1 MWRHGRVYELQLALE
16 RRALDAALDLARA
29 GPDDRVLDVA
39 TGTGALLRRLAHRKL
54 APREVVG
61 LDASPPML
69 DLARRRLPP
78 GWRLLAGDAQSLPFP
93 ARSFDL
99 VTACYLL
106 HLLEPTER
114 AGVTR
119 ELARVLRPGGR
130 ALVVTVAGRRR
141 AARTVLERLPRASGL
156 RPLDCTA
163 ELPAAGLRPLRARF
177 VHGGWP
183 SLCVLARREDR

>member
-1 MWRHGRVYELQLALE
+1 MYELQQPLE
-16 RRALDAALDLARA
+16 RRALDAALDLACG
-29 GPDDRVLDVA
+29 GPGDRVLDVA
-39 TGTGALLRRLAHRKL
+39 TGTGALLRRLAHSEV
-54 APREVVG
+54 APREVTG

-69 DLARRRLPP
+69 ALARRRLPP
-78 GWRLLAGDAQSLPFP
+78 DWRLLAGDAERLPFP

-114 AGVTR
+114 AAVTR

-130 ALVVTVAGRRR
+130 AVLVTVAGRRR
-141 AARTVLERLPRASGL
+141 VARTALERLPRASGL
-156 RPLDCTA
+156 CPLDCTA
-163 ELPAAGLRPLRARF
+163 ELPASGLRPLRARF

-183 SLCVLARREDR
+183 SLCVLARREEG

>member
-1 MWRHGRVYELQLALE
+1 VYELQQALE

-29 GPDDRVLDVA
+29 GPDDRLLDVA
-39 TGTGALLRRLAHRKL
+39 TGTGALLARLAHRGV
-54 APREVVG
+54 APREVAG

-69 DLARRRLPP
+69 ARARRQLPAD
-78 GWRLLAGDAQSLPFP
+78 WRLLVGDAQRLPFP

-106 HLLEPTER
+106 HLLEPAER

-130 ALVVTVAGRRR
+130 AVLVTVAGRRR
-141 AARTVLERLPRASGL
+141 VARTVLERLPRASGL
-156 RPLDCTA
+156 RPLDATA
-163 ELPAAGLRPLRARF
+163 ELSTAGLRPLRARF

-183 SLCVLARREDR
+183 SLCVLARREEG

>member
-1 MWRHGRVYELQLALE
+1 VYELQQALE

-39 TGTGALLRRLAHRKL
+39 TGTGALLRRLAHRGV

-69 DLARRRLPP
+69 ALARRRLPP
-78 GWRLLAGDAQSLPFP
+78 GWRLLAGDAERLPFP

-130 ALVVTVAGRRR
+130 VVLVTIAGRRR
-141 AARTVLERLPRASGL
+141 LARTVLDRLPPASGL
-156 RPLDCTA
+156 RPLDCAA

-183 SLCVLARREDR
+183 SLCVLARREDA